1 MLIFSVA
8 SAGSFGHEPGRLAT
22 VPQTVPDFQSTM
34 LARQAHVHHEEET
47 HMKKKPV
54 LAAILAVAAALAG
67 PALAADGYPT
77 KPIRVIVPFAPG
89 GSTDI
94 IARLVTQRMSEELG
108 QPMVVENKGG
118 AGGAI
123 GAAEAARA
131 QPDGYTLSIATVS
144 TMAVNPA
151 CRPNDLPYDPIK
163 DFQPV
168 TNFANTANVI
178 SANPKFPAKDFA
190 GLLEELKKNPGKYSY
205 GSSGTCG
212 VLHLFGEAFKMST
225 KTDIVHVPYKGS
237 GPALADAVGGQIELL
252 FDNLPSSMPQIQA
265 GKLRALAVAWP
276 ERIGSLK
283 DVPTLAEVGYPEL
296 NQPVWYG
303 LLAPAGTPMDIVNKL
318 RDAAVVAL
326 KDPKV
331 IKALEEQ
338 GSSPSGNTP
347 EEFAKEIR
355 AQYDWARD
363 VVQKQNITLQ

>member
-1 MLIFSVA
+1 MNKVRS
-8 SAGSFGHEPGRLAT
+8 
-22 VPQTVPDFQSTM
+22 
-34 LARQAHVHHEEET
+34 
-47 HMKKKPV
+47 
-54 LAAILAVAAALAG
+54 LAVAVAVAAGTLGAS
-67 PALAADGYPT
+67 AAVAADKYPS

-94 IARLVTQRMSEELG
+94 IARLVTQRMSQELG

-123 GAAEAARA
+123 GASEAARA
-131 QPDGYTLSIATVS
+131 DADGYTLSIATVS

-168 TNFANTANVI
+168 TNFANTANVV
-178 SANPKFPAKDFA
+178 AVNPKFPAKDFK
-190 GLLEELKKNPGKYSY
+190 GFLEELKKNPGKYSY

-212 VLHLFGEAFKMST
+212 VLHLMGESFKMAT
-225 KTDIVHVPYKGS
+225 GTDIVHVPYKGS
-237 GPALADAVGGQIELL
+237 GPAVADAVGGQIEIL

-265 GKLRALAVAWP
+265 GKLRAMAIAWP
-276 ERIGSLK
+276 DRIEAIK
-283 DVPTLAEVGYPEL
+283 DVPTFKDAGFPVL

-303 LLAPAGTPMDIVNKL
+303 LLAPKGTSMEVVNKL

-331 IKALEEQ
+331 IKALDDQ
-338 GSSPSGNTP
+338 GSAPSGNTP
-347 EEFAKEIR
+347 EEFAKEIKE
-355 AQYDWARD
+355 QYDWAKD
-363 VVQKQNITLQ
+363 VVKKQNIKLD

>member
-1 MLIFSVA
+1 MIKIRTL
-8 SAGSFGHEPGRLAT
+8 T
-22 VPQTVPDFQSTM
+22 Q
-34 LARQAHVHHEEET
+34 
-47 HMKKKPV
+47 
-54 LAAILAVAAALAG
+54 AVALACGIAAAAG
-67 PALAADGYPT
+67 VSSAAQAAGYPD

-94 IARLVTQRMSEELG
+94 IARLVTQRMSQELG
-108 QPMVVENKGG
+108 QSMVVENKGG

-151 CRPNDLPYDPIK
+151 CRPNDLPYDPLK

-168 TNFANTANVI
+168 TNFANTANVV
-178 SANPKFPAKDFA
+178 AVNPKFPAKDFKTF
-190 GLLEELKKNPGKYSY
+190 LEVLKSNPNKYSY

-212 VLHLFGEAFKMST
+212 VLHLMGESFRMAT
-225 KTDIVHVPYKGS
+225 GTDIVHVPYKGS
-237 GPALADAVGGQIELL
+237 GPAVADAVGGQIELI

-265 GKLRALAVAWP
+265 GKLRAMAIAWP
-276 ERIGSLK
+276 ERIDAIK
-283 DVPTLAEVGYPEL
+283 DVPTFKDVGLPVL

-303 LLAPAGTPMDIVNKL
+303 LLAPKGTPMEIVNKL

-331 IKALEEQ
+331 IKALDEQ
-338 GSSPSGNTP
+338 GSAPSGNTP
-347 EEFAKEIR
+347 EEFAKEIKE
-355 AQYDWARD
+355 QYDWAKD
-363 VVQKQNITLQ
+363 VVKKQNIKLE